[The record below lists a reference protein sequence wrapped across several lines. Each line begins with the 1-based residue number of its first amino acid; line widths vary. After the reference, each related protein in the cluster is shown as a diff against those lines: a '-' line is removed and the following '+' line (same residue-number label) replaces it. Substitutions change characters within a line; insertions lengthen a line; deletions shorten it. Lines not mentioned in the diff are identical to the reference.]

1 MFNQLTPAEV
11 VSAIGTTLRGAARS
25 DEHASDF
32 ERDQLMSAYSA
43 TRHLSVELATYPA
56 ELARFRSTLSELL
69 GPSSAVT
76 GEARGRADAVLA
88 ASGIA
93 ELGDALCELL
103 GELRSQDTDDAR
115 SLRAEL
121 RVCLRQ
127 LADRETELMA
137 DGLS

>member
-1 MFNQLTPAEV
+1 MFNQLTAAEV

-25 DEHASDF
+25 DEQASDF

-56 ELARFRSTLSELL
+56 ELARFRVTLSELL
-69 GPSSAVT
+69 GQHSGVV
-76 GEARGRADAVLA
+76 GENPGRAEAVIA
-88 ASGIA
+88 ARDIA

-103 GELRSQDTDDAR
+103 AELRSQDTDDAR
-115 SLRAEL
+115 SLRVEL

-137 DGLS
+137 NGLS

>member
-11 VSAIGTTLRGAARS
+11 VTAIGTTLRGAARS
-25 DEHASDF
+25 DDQASDF

-43 TRHLSVELATYPA
+43 TRHLSVELASYPR
-56 ELARFRSTLSELL
+56 ELARFRAALSELL
-69 GPSSAVT
+69 SAHPGVT
-76 GEARGRADAVLA
+76 GEVRGRAEAVIA
-88 ASGIA
+88 ARGIA

-103 GELRSQDTDDAR
+103 AQLRSQDSDDAR
-115 SLRAEL
+115 SLRVEL
-121 RVCLRQ
+121 RVRLRE

>member
-1 MFNQLTPAEV
+1 MFNQLTTAEV

-25 DEHASDF
+25 DEQASDF

-43 TRHLSVELATYPA
+43 TRHLSVELATYPP
-56 ELARFRSTLSELL
+56 ELARFRATLAELL
-69 GPSSAVT
+69 REHPGVT
-76 GEARGRADAVLA
+76 GETRPRADAVIA
-88 ASGIA
+88 ARGIA

-103 GELRSQDTDDAR
+103 AELRSHHTDDAR
-115 SLRAEL
+115 SLRVEL

-127 LADRETELMA
+127 LVDRETELMA